1 MCVYQERGVVLR
13 RWYDLMVSHSDA
25 LAAIITAES
34 GKPLAEAAGEISYSA
49 AFIDWFAGTAAAA
62 VHVCWLPLLYLTL
75 VHGRV
80 CHRRGG
86 QAGIWYDHPNHSTSQ
101 ALHHAEA
108 AHWSCS
114 PRHSLELPNCN
125 DCPQGTVATSS
136 TAPSPAV
143 RLTCMLCG
151 VQAAPALAAGCPI
164 VIKPGEDTPLSALAA
179 AELAHE
185 AGVPPGIINVVT
197 ASRGNTRM

>member
-1 MCVYQERGVVLR
+1 MLCFDGGMTS
-13 RWYDLMVSHSDA
+13 WSAIATHSQPSLLQKVA
-25 LAAIITAES
+25 SPWPKQLARSATAPRS
-34 GKPLAEAAGEISYSA
+34 LTGLLV
-49 AFIDWFAGTAAAA
+49 TAAAA
-62 VHVCWLPLLYLTL
+62 VHVCWLPLLHLTL

-80 CHRRGG
+80 CHCRGG
-86 QAGIWYDHPNHSTSQ
+86 QASIWHDHPNHSTSQ

-108 AHWSCS
+108 AHWSRS

-125 DCPQGTVATSS
+125 DCPQGTEATSA

-143 RLTCMLCG
+143 RLTYMLCG